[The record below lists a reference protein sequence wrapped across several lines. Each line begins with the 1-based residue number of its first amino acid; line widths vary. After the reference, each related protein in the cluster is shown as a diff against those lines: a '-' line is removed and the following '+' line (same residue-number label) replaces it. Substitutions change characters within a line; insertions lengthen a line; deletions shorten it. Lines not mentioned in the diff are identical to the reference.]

1 MAGSNPTDGR
11 QAVPLDLPPSQVG
24 ILCGLL
30 DDWRE
35 DARSDLAHPKGVKN
49 ADLTRQE
56 ADAFERLLPSVEKG
70 EVFVPDETARAA
82 IEAAARAYHEAS
94 DYAEIVA
101 HHDALHGLLAV
112 LTAEAS

>member
-11 QAVPLDLPPSQVG
+11 RAVPLDLPPSQVE

-49 ADLTRQE
+49 PDLTRSE
-56 ADAFERLLPSVEKG
+56 AEAFEHLAIEVEQG
-70 EVFVPDETARAA
+70 HVLAPDEMARGA
-82 IEAAARAYHEAS
+82 IEAAATAYDEAS
-94 DYAEIVA
+94 DYAEVVA
-101 HHDALHGLLAV
+101 HHDALHGLLAA
-112 LTAEAS
+112 LTVEAA

>member
-1 MAGSNPTDGR
+1 MS
-11 QAVPLDLPPSQVG
+11 LDLPPSQVE

-35 DARSDLAHPKGVKN
+35 DAQRDLAHPKGVKDP
-49 ADLTRQE
+49 DLTRRE
-56 ADAFERLLPSVEKG
+56 AEAFERLLPGVEKG
-70 EVFVPDETARAA
+70 EVLVPDETARTA
-82 IEAAARAYHEAS
+82 IEAAARAYDEAS